1 MSIPTILVFP
11 LIKQR
16 FAFAK
21 KKNVFQ
27 INKLGFL
34 TPPITMAKFMP
45 YDLLKTNFIQQDAKL
60 NSVAHSGFVSNLP
73 FSPYCP
79 IHFKC
84 LKNILKMEE
93 NQPHHCF

>member
-1 MSIPTILVFP
+1 
-11 LIKQR
+11 
-16 FAFAK
+16 
-21 KKNVFQ
+21 
-27 INKLGFL
+27 
-34 TPPITMAKFMP
+34 MAKFMP

-93 NQPHHCF
+93 NQPQSLFLKTFREFNNMSRYKIYSNQLHSYMPEMTN